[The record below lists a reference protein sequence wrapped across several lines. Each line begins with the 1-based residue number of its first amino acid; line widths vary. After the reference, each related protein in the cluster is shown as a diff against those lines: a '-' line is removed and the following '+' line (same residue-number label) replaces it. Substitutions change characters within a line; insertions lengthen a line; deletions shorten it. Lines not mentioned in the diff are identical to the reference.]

1 MTMSQEQLDAACDEA
16 KKQGLR
22 TLAHAFRDAVRAA
35 IHAGCTEVEH
45 GLGASDDDLRLM
57 AEQGA
62 YLDPQAGLLLE
73 TYLQNKGRYLAAPY
87 YTVEGFAAMKGLIV
101 AHQEFMKR
109 AVLVPG
115 LKIVYGTDAVAGAY
129 GRNAEDFINRV
140 RDSGVDPMAAMVSAN
155 SLGAE
160 ALGIADQVGSLLPA
174 CRRTSARSMAI
185 R

>member
-73 TYLQNKGRYLAAPY
+73 TYLQNKDRYLASPY

-101 AHQEFMKR
+101 A
-109 AVLVPG
+109 PG
-115 LKIVYGTDAVAGAY
+115 IHET
-129 GRNAEDFINRV
+129 
-140 RDSGVDPMAAMVSAN
+140 S
-155 SLGAE
+155 
-160 ALGIADQVGSLLPA
+160 
-174 CRRTSARSMAI
+174 SARS
-185 R
+185 RVENCLWHRRRGGRLRSQRGGFY